1 MVHIICGD
9 DLCVITVEGVV
20 KTSNLLAIQERH
32 YPLIGERSLLW
43 NMTKAD
49 LKDVTEEHFSDIAAL
64 AAMSLG
70 PSATRK
76 IAYVV
81 RDNDSFRQVTKLT
94 NTAFFQVRV
103 PAEYCVFLDVETAR
117 AWLARD

>member
-43 NMTKAD
+43 NMTKED

-94 NTAFFQVRV
+94 HTAFFQVRV